1 MATAGILI
9 IGNEIL
15 SGKVVDSNSPFLCRE
30 LRSLGVEVERI
41 SVIPDV
47 IETIARDVR
56 EMSEAYDYVFTS
68 GGVGPTHDDLTM
80 DGVALAFGMPIVLNE
95 QLANRFRKVPNVND
109 SLMKMAMVPEG
120 AHLIDAG
127 DRTFP
132 VVVVDN
138 VHIFPGIP
146 SLLQLKFRSI
156 RERFAGTPFE
166 LRRVYVTHHES
177 DIAACLHEVLA
188 EFPKLMLGSYPR
200 TGKEEW
206 GVLLTLESRDADYVK
221 RALEHLLKRLPPDRV
236 WKVE

>member
-30 LRSLGVEVERI
+30 LRSLGVDVERV

-56 EMSEAYDYVFTS
+56 ELSEAHDYVFTS

-95 QLANRFRKVPNVND
+95 QLADRFRKVPNAND

-132 VVVVDN
+132 VVVVEN

-146 SLLQLKFRSI
+146 ALLQLKFRSI
-156 RERFAGTPFE
+156 RERFAGIPFE

-177 DIAACLHEVLA
+177 DIAACLHEVLG
-188 EFPKLMLGSYPR
+188 EFPELMLGSYPR
-200 TGKEEW
+200 RSG
-206 GVLLTLESRDADYVK
+206 AFC
-221 RALEHLLKRLPPDRV
+221 
-236 WKVE
+236 

>member
-30 LRSLGVEVERI
+30 LRSLGVEVERV

-56 EMSEAYDYVFTS
+56 ELSEAYDYVFTS

-95 QLANRFRKVPNVND
+95 QLADRFRKVPNV
-109 SLMKMAMVPEG
+109 
-120 AHLIDAG
+120 
-127 DRTFP
+127 
-132 VVVVDN
+132 VVVEN

-177 DIAACLHEVLA
+177 DIAVCLHEVLA